1 MPVGLCPGSL
11 VPLMGNKFDSQKLMQ
26 LLTVALPVTALD
38 QATKA
43 LVMAFLE
50 KYRTVPVIPGFFN
63 LTHIY
68 NPGGA
73 FGFLASQ
80 GTAVRNIF
88 FFAVSWLAI
97 LLVLYFFWRT
107 PRSHRMLSTAF
118 AMILGGAMGNMIDR
132 IRLGHVVDF
141 LDFYIGRHH
150 WPSFNVADSAITVG
164 MVIFVWHLLFRKI
177 PD

>member
-1 MPVGLCPGSL
+1 
-11 VPLMGNKFDSQKLMQ
+11 MGNRLDSYKIIQ
-26 LLTVALPVTALD
+26 LLTVALPVAALD

-43 LVMAFLE
+43 LVMVFLE
-50 KYRTVPVIPGFFN
+50 KYRSLTVIPGFFN

-73 FGFLASQ
+73 FGFLATQ

-107 PRSHRMLSTAF
+107 PRSHRMLSIAF
-118 AMILGGAMGNMIDR
+118 ALILGGAIGNMIDR

-141 LDFYIGRHH
+141 LDFYVGRHH
-150 WPSFNVADSAITVG
+150 WPARTAAKRTWPG
-164 MVIFVWHLLFRKI
+164 
-177 PD
+177 

>member
-1 MPVGLCPGSL
+1 MPRG
-11 VPLMGNKFDSQKLMQ
+11 FDKYKLIQ
-26 LLTVALPVTALD
+26 LLTVALPVAAAD

-43 LVMAFLE
+43 LVMTAIE
-50 KYRTVPVIPGFFN
+50 KYRTVTVIPGFFN

-88 FFAVSWLAI
+88 FFSLSWLAI
-97 LLVLYFFWRT
+97 LLVLYFYWRT
-107 PRSHRMLSTAF
+107 PRSYRLLSISF
-118 AMILGGAMGNMIDR
+118 AMILGGAIGNMIDR
-132 IRLGHVVDF
+132 IRMGHVVDF
-141 LDFYIGRHH
+141 LDLYIGNHH
-150 WPSFNVADSAITVG
+150 WPAFNVADSAITVG
-164 MVIFVWHLLFRKI
+164 MLIFVFHLLFRKM

>member
-1 MPVGLCPGSL
+1 MRKG
-11 VPLMGNKFDSQKLMQ
+11 FDHYKLMQ
-26 LLTVALPVTALD
+26 LLTVMLPVTAVD

-43 LVMAFLE
+43 VVAAVIDR
-50 KYRTVPVIPGFFN
+50 YRTITVIPGFFN
-63 LTHIY
+63 LTHIT

-88 FFAVSWLAI
+88 FFTISWLAI

-107 PRSHRMLSTAF
+107 PRSHRILSAAF
-118 AMILGGAMGNMIDR
+118 AMILGGAIGNMIDR
-132 IRLGHVVDF
+132 VRLGSVIDF
-141 LDFYIGRHH
+141 LDFYVGKYH
-150 WPSFNVADSAITVG
+150 WPAFNVADSAITVG
-164 MVIFVWHLLFRKI
+164 MFIFVFHLLFGRM